1 MSEAEKG
8 VLMKRFSFTMFTVLT
23 LGLVG
28 LGLWNAQT
36 SVVQAQDVSPINEG
50 QAFLQDELNTIDVIE
65 TFGPSVVAI
74 NVEVRG
80 EIVNPFSQFQFP
92 PNFQLPPGFEDF
104 FNQQQNQNQDP
115 EEFRRQGSGSGFL
128 ISEQGQIITN
138 YHVVEGALQ
147 SSSSNLDEDARI
159 TVSFPNLDEDLEVN
173 VIGVNPDFDL
183 ALLEVNDLSLLPEN
197 LNPIRL
203 ANSDEL
209 KVGQKVIAIG
219 NPFGLSST
227 VTSGIV
233 SAISREVP
241 SIGRVEV
248 PMVQTD
254 AAINPGNS
262 GGPLLNSRGELVGIN
277 TAIIPGRSSMG
288 NAGNIGIGF
297 AVPSNLLNENLEAL
311 VQGGVSGKGQV
322 AILGRPRIGI
332 TITSVDAY
340 PDDLK
345 TRLDLPEAGAIVTD
359 IAPDG
364 PGAKAGLRTPQLTV
378 TDAQGAEWPA
388 DPDIIIEV
396 NGQEVRTNEDI
407 INYVLESNAGDELSL
422 QVWNDGE
429 VRTVTVVLEVV
440 N

>member
-1 MSEAEKG
+1 
-8 VLMKRFSFTMFTVLT
+8 MKRLSFSIVTILT
-23 LGLVG
+23 LSLVG
-28 LGLWNAQT
+28 FGLWNSQ
-36 SVVQAQDVSPINEG
+36 SSMVQAQDVSPINES

-65 TFGPSVVAI
+65 TYGPSVVAI

-92 PNFQLPPGFEDF
+92 PGFQLPPGFEDF
-104 FNQQQNQNQDP
+104 FNQQQNQNQNTNP
-115 EEFRRQGSGSGFL
+115 EEFRRQGSGSGFV

-147 SSSSNLDEDARI
+147 SSSSILDEDARI
-159 TVSFPNLDEDLEVN
+159 TVSFPNLEDALEVN

-183 ALLEVNDLSLLPEN
+183 ALLEVNDVAMLPAN
-197 LNPIRL
+197 LIPISL

-209 KVGQKVIAIG
+209 RVGQKVIAIG

-277 TAIIPGRSSMG
+277 TAIIPGSSSMG

-332 TITSVDAY
+332 TITSVDVY

-345 TRLDLPEAGAIVTD
+345 TRLDLPEAGAVVTD

-396 NGQEVRTNEDI
+396 NGEEVRTNEDI
-407 INYVLESNAGDELSL
+407 INYVLESNAGDELNL
-422 QVWNDGE
+422 RVWNDGE
-429 VRTVTVVLEVV
+429 VRSVTVVLEVV